1 MPYVVL
7 IQDHQSDAEAS
18 VLPSLFPDRDSADEA
33 AELVITDAFVKA
45 TADEV
50 GDSHEWLMEA
60 GNPDAFY
67 GWADSDGSLIMTARS
82 ILVS

>member
-18 VLPSLFPDRDSADEA
+18 VLPSLFPDRGSADKA
-33 AELVITDAFVKA
+33 AELVITEVVKA
-45 TADEV
+45 TAGGV
-50 GDSHEWLMEA
+50 GDSHEWFMEA

-67 GWADSDGSLIMTARS
+67 GWVDSDGSLIMTARS